1 MLSLQNK
8 ETPLT
13 TLFLID
19 YRHWKTHE
27 HLVAFGEIPEE
38 LNNNNSDRLVVKLQD
53 GTYEDIIKSTIIQVK
68 KV

>member
-1 MLSLQNK
+1 M
-8 ETPLT
+8 T

-19 YRHWKTHE
+19 YRHWKTNE

-38 LNNNNSDRLVVKLQD
+38 LNSNDSDRLVVKLQD

>member
-1 MLSLQNK
+1 M
-8 ETPLT
+8 T

-19 YRHWKTHE
+19 YRHWKTNE

-38 LNNNNSDRLVVKLQD
+38 LNNNDSDRLVVKLQD
-53 GTYEDIIKSTIIQVK
+53 GRYEDIIKSTIIQVK